1 MDLVCISTIESRFT
15 HSNSLVSR
23 IWSLYP
29 FFHFCGTDHETIAG
43 AGVDAFDDLDEEET
57 EVSGAGNLVIGAELR
72 GRGSSSKLGE
82 PVRESADAGVGS
94 WMSSQSVEYLDCK
107 VIVSMEMCME
117 CEL

>member
-1 MDLVCISTIESRFT
+1 MDLVCISTIESWFT

-29 FFHFCGTDHETIAG
+29 FFRFCGTDRETIAG

-57 EVSGAGNLVIGAELR
+57 KVSGAGNLIIGAELG
-72 GRGSSSKLGE
+72 GRGSPSTLGE
-82 PVRESADAGVGS
+82 PVCESVDAGVGS
-94 WMSSQSVEYLDCK
+94 QMSSQSGEYLDCK

-117 CEL
+117 CKS